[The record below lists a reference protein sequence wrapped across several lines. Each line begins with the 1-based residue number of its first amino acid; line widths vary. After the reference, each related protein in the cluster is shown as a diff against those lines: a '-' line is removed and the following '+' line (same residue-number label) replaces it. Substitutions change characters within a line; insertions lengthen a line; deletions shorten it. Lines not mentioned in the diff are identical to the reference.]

1 MSGKGWAR
9 VIGLLSAVPEEG
21 RHLIIHLKAKF
32 AIAGKTLYRGR
43 RCGKEIIYIIS
54 GIGKANAA
62 HAATLLLERFSP
74 ALVILFGIGG
84 AYPAAGLAVGDIAV
98 AKKEVYADEGVLVNG
113 GFLGTDHIGIPLLR
127 KGRKEFFN
135 EFLLDRRLCAK
146 AAKSAE
152 HVANAR
158 AGTFVTVSTCTGTR
172 ARARELYRKF
182 GALCENMEGASVAQ
196 ICMTYGIP
204 MAEIRGISNIVER
217 RDKRRWDIGL
227 ATEKCQKAVTE
238 LLKAL

>member
-1 MSGKGWAR
+1 MQISVAAGVMSGKGWAR

-98 AKKEVYADEGVLVNG
+98 AKKVFTFQKGKFTESGFEHESEGC
-113 GFLGTDHIGIPLLR
+113 
-127 KGRKEFFN
+127 K
-135 EFLLDRRLCAK
+135 LDGK
-146 AAKSAE
+146 IIQK
-152 HVANAR
+152 
-158 AGTFVTVSTCTGTR
+158 
-172 ARARELYRKF
+172 
-182 GALCENMEGASVAQ
+182 
-196 ICMTYGIP
+196 
-204 MAEIRGISNIVER
+204 IVE
-217 RDKRRWDIGL
+217 KKKDIAETNA
-227 ATEKCQKAVTE
+227 ATKVIRETGYPGAYP
-238 LLKAL
+238 LR